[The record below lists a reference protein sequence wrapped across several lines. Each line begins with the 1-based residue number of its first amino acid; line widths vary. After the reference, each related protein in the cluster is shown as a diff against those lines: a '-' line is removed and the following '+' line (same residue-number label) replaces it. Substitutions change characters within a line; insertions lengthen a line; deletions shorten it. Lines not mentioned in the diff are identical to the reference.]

1 MSLRNT
7 STKDQAPK
15 TESGMGC
22 CSKPVKGISGCFD
35 PMSADKSGKSSND
48 SKLKQA
54 EDSLRTVSD
63 EENSNLFHILW
74 AVHTK
79 SSRWLEE
86 EEGGMSW
93 KSKAWA
99 VAATTVTAAE
109 VSKEKKLCLWSSAK
123 HHHQAAINNVVG
135 SSQRERP
142 SLSAAST
149 CSRRRDREEM
159 RHQSE
164 ESLRTIMYLS
174 CWGSN

>member
-1 MSLRNT
+1 
-7 STKDQAPK
+7 
-15 TESGMGC
+15 
-22 CSKPVKGISGCFD
+22 
-35 PMSADKSGKSSND
+35 
-48 SKLKQA
+48 
-54 EDSLRTVSD
+54 
-63 EENSNLFHILW
+63 
-74 AVHTK
+74 
-79 SSRWLEE
+79 
-86 EEGGMSW
+86 MSW

-123 HHHQAAINNVVG
+123 HQHQAAINVVG

-142 SLSAAST
+142 SSAAAST

-174 CWGSN
+174 CWGPN

>member
-35 PMSADKSGKSSND
+35 PMSTDKSGKSNND

-54 EDSLRTVSD
+54 EDSLRTVMYLSC
-63 EENSNLFHILW
+63 W
-74 AVHTK
+74 
-79 SSRWLEE
+79 
-86 EEGGMSW
+86 GMSW

-142 SLSAAST
+142 SSAAAST

-174 CWGSN
+174 CWGPN